1 MIYDNEPDFVADH
14 ADVVTWAK
22 LMLTLTDWVILDTET
37 SGLDGNAEICQ
48 IAIID
53 HTGATLLDTLVKPTL
68 PIPAAA
74 SRIHGITDAT
84 VQDAPLW
91 ADVREQVQ
99 QIVAGKIVLIYNA
112 EYDTR
117 LMRQSDRM
125 AVQGTVV
132 PDFKALAIESL
143 CVMDR
148 YSTYVGDWNDWR
160 GGYRWQKLP
169 GGNHSARG
177 DCLACLEVLKR
188 MAESADA

>member
-1 MIYDNEPDFVADH
+1 MIYENEPDFNADH
-14 ADVVTWAK
+14 ANVVAWAK

-37 SGLDGNAEICQ
+37 TGLDGNAEICQ

-53 HTGATLLDTLVKPTL
+53 HAGATLLDTLVRPTL

-91 ADVREQVQ
+91 ADVREHVQ
-99 QIVAGKIVLIYNA
+99 QIVAGKTVLIYNA

-132 PDFKALAIESL
+132 PDFKTLDIQSL
-143 CVMDR
+143 CVMEQ
-148 YSTYVGDWNDWR
+148 YSTWVGDWSDWHC
-160 GGYRWQKLP
+160 GYRWKKLP
-169 GGNHSARG
+169 GGDHSALG
-177 DCLACLEVLKR
+177 DCLATLKVLKQ
-188 MAESADA
+188 MAGVE

>member
-1 MIYDNEPDFVADH
+1 MYEPDFAADH
-14 ADVVTWAK
+14 ANASEWAK
-22 LMLTLTDWVILDTET
+22 RMLTLDNWVILDTET
-37 SGLDGNAEICQ
+37 TGLDGAAEICQ

-53 HTGATLLDTLVKPTL
+53 HTGAVLLDTLVKPTL
-68 PIPAAA
+68 PIPLAA
-74 SRIHGITDAT
+74 SRIHGITDET

-132 PDFKALAIESL
+132 PDFKTLAIESL

-148 YSTYVGDWNDWR
+148 YSTWVGDWSDWH
-160 GGYRWQKLP
+160 GNYRWQCLP
-169 GGNHSARG
+169 GGDHSALG
-177 DCLACLEVLKR
+177 DCRATLKVLKT
-188 MAESADA
+188 MAGVA